1 MYTAYARVYGKR
13 GDGARIAGQRWHR
26 KEGRKMSMMRWDPF
40 RWDLFDD
47 LGGLRRSMDRVF
59 DELLMRSPRRATTLR
74 EWEPAVEMF
83 ETANEVVVRTEL
95 PNIDP
100 KNVEITVT
108 EDIITLRG
116 ETKHEEEQ
124 KERNY
129 HYRELVYGTFTRT
142 LRLPAAV
149 KGAEAK
155 AVYKDGVL
163 EVKIPKA
170 AHVKPIPV
178 KVQTAA

>member
-1 MYTAYARVYGKR
+1 
-13 GDGARIAGQRWHR
+13 
-26 KEGRKMSMMRWDPF
+26 MSIMRLDPF
-40 RWDLFDD
+40 LELADLR
-47 LGGLRRSMDRVF
+47 GLRRSMDRMF
-59 DELLMRSPRRATTLR
+59 DEVLLRHPRPGMTLK

-83 ETANEVVVRTEL
+83 ETTTDVIVRAEL

-100 KNVEITVT
+100 KQLDITVT
-108 EDIITLRG
+108 ADMITLKG

-129 HYRELVYGTFTRT
+129 YYRELVYGTFMRT
-142 LRLPAAV
+142 LKLPVAV

-163 EVKIPKA
+163 EVTIPKTA
-170 AHVKPIPV
+170 TVKPVPV
-178 KVQTAA
+178 KVQAAA